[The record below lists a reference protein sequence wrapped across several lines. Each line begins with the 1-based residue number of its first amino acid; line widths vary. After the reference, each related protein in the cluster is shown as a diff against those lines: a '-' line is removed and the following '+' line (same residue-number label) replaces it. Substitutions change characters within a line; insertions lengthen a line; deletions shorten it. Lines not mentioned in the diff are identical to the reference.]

1 MEQLIQETIFRH
13 MKEKKIIRSSVCG
26 FAKGKCLTN
35 LINFNDKMTGLVDEG
50 RTADI
55 ICLDYINISVMISVA
70 KSSWR

>member
-1 MEQLIQETIFRH
+1 MEQLILEIIFRH
-13 MKEKKIIRSSVCG
+13 MEEKKIIRSSVHG
-26 FAKGKCLTN
+26 FAKGKYLTN

-55 ICLDYINISVMISVA
+55 ICLDYINTSVMISVA

>member
-1 MEQLIQETIFRH
+1 MEQLILETIFRH
-13 MKEKKIIRSSVCG
+13 MKEKIIIRTSVRG